1 MWILKS
7 IFLGVWL
14 FGFGTIAFL
23 WLAVYRHMAPHT
35 AVDLRLIAGLTTQ
48 NPWWWASATSTGWR
62 GRNTRSDL
70 YLPQAR
76 RTVAGDRPA
85 APATGVASLAR
96 RSAARAAPDVLPR
109 RARWTADGAPVR

>member
-48 NPWWWASATSTGWR
+48 NPWWWAS
-62 GRNTRSDL
+62 L
-70 YLPQAR
+70 
-76 RTVAGDRPA
+76 VAGVILGCALVRSWPGKA
-85 APATGVASLAR
+85 SVALWIFLFLTSI
-96 RSAARAAPDVLPR
+96 V
-109 RARWTADGAPVR
+109 PVGLFALFYVFSSKLKEIVGKP